1 MKIALVQAEPV
12 RFDKAANLERA
23 RRAVEEAA
31 ARGVRLVLFPE
42 MFLTGYMVWD
52 RVGDLAEPLDG
63 PSIRAL
69 AEMARAHGT
78 AIVCGF
84 PEDAGRARPFNS
96 ACVIDVDGTIL
107 GAHRKVHLFAAEPD
121 ACSPGEEVRAFD
133 TAVGRLGVMI
143 CYDLEF
149 PETARLLALD
159 GAQVI
164 LVPTANMDPYAR
176 HQAVY
181 LAARAMENGVYL
193 ACANQVGRDEVYRY
207 FGESA
212 VVDPDGNVLAR
223 AGSGEELLV
232 AEIDPASVP
241 PADPNL
247 RYLAHR
253 RPELYA
259 PLAAAPEPARRR

>member
-1 MKIALVQAEPV
+1 MKIALVQAAPV

-23 RRAVEEAA
+23 RRAAAEAA
-31 ARGVRLVLFPE
+31 ARGARLVLFPE

-52 RVGDLAEPLDG
+52 RVGELAEPLDG

-69 AEMARAHGT
+69 ADLARAHGT
-78 AIVCGF
+78 VIVCGF

-96 ACVIDVDGTIL
+96 ACVIDADGTVV
-107 GAHRKVHLFAAEPD
+107 GAHRKAHLFAAEPE
-121 ACSPGEEVRAFD
+121 AFLAGEEVRAFD

-159 GAQVI
+159 GAQII
-164 LVPTANMDPYAR
+164 LVPTANMEPYAR

-223 AGSGEELLV
+223 AGAEEELVL
-232 AEIDPASVP
+232 AEIDLSAVP

-259 PLAAAPEPARRR
+259 PLAATTEPARR